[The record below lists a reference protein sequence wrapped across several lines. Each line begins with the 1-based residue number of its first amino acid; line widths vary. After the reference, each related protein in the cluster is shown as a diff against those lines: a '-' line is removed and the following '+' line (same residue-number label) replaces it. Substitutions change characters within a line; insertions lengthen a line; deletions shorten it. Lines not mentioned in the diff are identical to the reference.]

1 MQVTTAD
8 HVERMRQALESL
20 CDDVGAYLH
29 ESSLFPLSG
38 SIAAKEMADHKLAE
52 QIATAYDQGNLLLE
66 SAADHAFAL
75 TRLLVEPVAT
85 VAPWT
90 CARGGLEASAVGCWL
105 LSRCIDSRERV
116 SRSFAHRYDG
126 LREQTKLAGAT
137 GDEEVRRS
145 LTERI
150 EEVDQQ
156 AIALEYAPVLNRD
169 GKRIGIGQVMPAK
182 TRCIEDTF
190 RLETLYR
197 IFSGMAHSQSSSLV
211 QLGFL
216 AEDPDAPMLM
226 KKAMTA
232 NAAVVLLVTAADTL
246 ARPTWAKAELYG
258 LNLARLAAIL
268 QRRYDEMGID
278 STRYFWR
285 DEGPS

>member
-105 LSRCIDSRERV
+105 LQPL
-116 SRSFAHRYDG
+116 H
-126 LREQTKLAGAT
+126 
-137 GDEEVRRS
+137 
-145 LTERI
+145 
-150 EEVDQQ
+150 
-156 AIALEYAPVLNRD
+156 
-169 GKRIGIGQVMPAK
+169 
-182 TRCIEDTF
+182 
-190 RLETLYR
+190 
-197 IFSGMAHSQSSSLV
+197 
-211 QLGFL
+211 
-216 AEDPDAPMLM
+216 
-226 KKAMTA
+226 
-232 NAAVVLLVTAADTL
+232 
-246 ARPTWAKAELYG
+246 
-258 LNLARLAAIL
+258 
-268 QRRYDEMGID
+268 
-278 STRYFWR
+278 
-285 DEGPS
+285 